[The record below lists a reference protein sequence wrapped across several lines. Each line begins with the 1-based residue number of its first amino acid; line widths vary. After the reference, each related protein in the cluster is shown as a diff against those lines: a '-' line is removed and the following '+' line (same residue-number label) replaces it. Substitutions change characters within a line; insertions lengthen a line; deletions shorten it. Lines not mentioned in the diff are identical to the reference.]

1 MPFQLAAG
9 DRGIREI
16 SSFNSGTTFTS
27 GTFAL
32 MLYRPLVTIPIT
44 AANIGTTVNIPAPG
58 IRIYP
63 NSCIMAVAVGSASAN
78 TLAGTY
84 TIVER

>member
-1 MPFQLAAG
+1 
-9 DRGIREI
+9 
-16 SSFNSGTTFTS
+16 
-27 GTFAL
+27 
-32 MLYRPLVTIPIT
+32 MLYRPLVTIPISL
-44 AANIGTTVNIPAPG
+44 ANVGTSIKIPPPG